1 MLTAAGSAT
10 APADAH
16 TALQLFKLCAGG
28 NIFLMAGAPVVL
40 APAVTELFGARDA
53 TAIYQRIGAVITIA
67 SPVGATLVTT
77 MRDHAYL
84 REATVLASACD
95 EQAFLAAFG
104 DTSANIASLVKTNT
118 ATLPLLLHIA
128 PEGTPD
134 PTPLLYNDAFY
145 ALAASS
151 AIACACNVCAFQ
163 VLSPPVKRS

>member
-1 MLTAAGSAT
+1 
-10 APADAH
+10 
-16 TALQLFKLCAGG
+16 
-28 NIFLMAGAPVVL
+28 MAGAPVIL
-40 APAVTELFGARDA
+40 APAVTDLFGARDA

-67 SPVGATLVTT
+67 SPLGATLVTT

-84 REATVLASACD
+84 REATALAAVCD
-95 EQAFLAAFG
+95 EQAFVAAFG
-104 DTSANIASLVKTNT
+104 EPSANIATLVKSNT
-118 ATLPLLLHIA
+118 ATLPLLLHVA

-163 VLSPPVKRS
+163 VLRRPVKPSDVRAVI